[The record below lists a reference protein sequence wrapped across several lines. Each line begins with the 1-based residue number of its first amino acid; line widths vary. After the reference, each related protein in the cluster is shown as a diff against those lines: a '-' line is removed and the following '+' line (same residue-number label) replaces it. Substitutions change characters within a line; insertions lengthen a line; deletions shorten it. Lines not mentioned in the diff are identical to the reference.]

1 MCDVK
6 YDGQQFFFHQTLNI
20 YNGGVK
26 LNLEQTENY
35 VLEEEKHYEK
45 LNQWECHFAFIT
57 FKI

>member
-1 MCDVK
+1 MSNMMGK
-6 YDGQQFFFHQTLNI
+6 FFFHQTLNI